1 MRNRYW
7 IFILIFNEKIN
18 ALLLSNVQK
27 EGNDSKKKN
36 NEWQNK

>member
-7 IFILIFNEKIN
+7 TFILVSKEKIN

-27 EGNDSKKKN
+27 EANDSKKDQ
-36 NEWQNK
+36 E